1 MSERDPQENSPEHSR
16 KLLPSEVM
24 FTYARQFQQEIN
36 TGVREFNELDSLASL
51 RCSELND
58 VAFQAMLI
66 GEKMSVDAEQA
77 VVANSV
83 HQKYESH
90 QIDGTEPEGVERLEK
105 LTGEFAGYGY
115 YIMPGKGRYDCV
127 LGAKIITG
135 YDRTLPFS
143 DIAGAVF
150 CPVGLSQ
157 PEFER
162 EQKDHRLED
171 AQVKL
176 REAIGDIDW
185 SVVDNLNARDVERSI
200 ADIEEVLI
208 GQTVEDVEALNKL
221 SFMIPLL
228 LMKLES
234 VPDSTVIIDRLLDAL
249 SIQLELPKKLTID
262 AYKYR
267 SQIGTS
273 AGWVIHTEPQTGPR
287 RLHEIEA
294 YLMIAPAAQR
304 MELFL
309 TGIYE
314 ERAVQV
320 LLSDI
325 VAVTSVE

>member
-1 MSERDPQENSPEHSR
+1 MSERDPQEHSPEHSR

-36 TGVREFNELDSLASL
+36 TGVRDFSELDSLAKQ

-58 VAFQAMLI
+58 VAFQAILI

-83 HQKYESH
+83 HQKYESQ
-90 QIDGTEPEGVERLEK
+90 QIDGSQPEGIERLER

-143 DIAGAVF
+143 DAASVVF

-162 EQKDHRLED
+162 EQKNLRLED
-171 AQVKL
+171 AQARL
-176 REAIGDIDW
+176 REAIGGIDW
-185 SVVDNLNARDVERSI
+185 GIVDNLTARDVERSI
-200 ADIEEVLI
+200 ADVEEVLI
-208 GQTVEDVEALNKL
+208 GQAVEDVEVLNKL

-228 LMKLES
+228 LMKLEA
-234 VPDSTVIIDRLLDAL
+234 VPDPTAITDRLLDVL
-249 SIQLELPKKLTID
+249 STHLELPQKLIID

-273 AGWVIHTEPQTGPR
+273 AGWVIHTDPQTGPR
-287 RLHEIEA
+287 RLHGLEA

-304 MELFL
+304 VELFL
-309 TGIYE
+309 AGIYE

-325 VAVTSVE
+325 VAVAALE